1 MKLYYSPGACSL
13 GSHIALYE
21 AGLPFDAEK
30 VDLREKKTATG
41 ADYYTI
47 NDKGYV
53 PALGLDDGGVLTE
66 NAAVLQYIADRAPAS
81 GLAPPAGTLARY
93 RLAEWLH
100 YIGTEVHKVF
110 SLLFNPNLPE
120 DQKAATIK
128 TLHRKFDY
136 VAKRLGAGQYLM
148 GDTFTVADAYL
159 YAVLNWTHGLQIDLV
174 PWPALQQYLARIAA
188 RPKALQALK
197 AEGLVK

>member
-53 PALGLDDGGVLTE
+53 PALALDDGGVLTE